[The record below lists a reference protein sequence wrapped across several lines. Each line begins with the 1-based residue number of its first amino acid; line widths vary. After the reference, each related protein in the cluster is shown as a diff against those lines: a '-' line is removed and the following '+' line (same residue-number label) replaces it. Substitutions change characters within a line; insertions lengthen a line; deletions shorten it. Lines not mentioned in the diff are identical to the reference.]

1 MCFFLGIYSSN
12 LRCSLK
18 TKTNHLMEKGLSI
31 PHHYLGLVTFF
42 KSTPEKLTYHWKI
55 TILNRRYIF
64 KWLFFHCH
72 VSFWGCILWDA
83 RFSEC
88 HRHPKLRTGILQ
100 FHPSSLKE
108 KHFRKKTTQK
118 MAPFSK
124 QNKNGKNIPQNRW
137 GFQEKKHASL
147 VKGFSPKKQKNK
159 NKKHHYYPSLNQ
171 GQPHL
176 RGRKAIESVLDLP
189 WNFWNHQKCG
199 GFPLVELGGYG
210 QVENTI
216 SGKIYFL
223 VPSWLKTCSFLVY
236 HVYIYIYIIYQSQHF
251 DECTNQEWCM
261 FFFGKRDGFFFKTW
275 QIFHWRYL
283 PAFHVWGL
291 YVCMSVEPS

>member
-1 MCFFLGIYSSN
+1 
-12 LRCSLK
+12 
-18 TKTNHLMEKGLSI
+18 
-31 PHHYLGLVTFF
+31 
-42 KSTPEKLTYHWKI
+42 
-55 TILNRRYIF
+55 
-64 KWLFFHCH
+64 
-72 VSFWGCILWDA
+72 
-83 RFSEC
+83 
-88 HRHPKLRTGILQ
+88 
-100 FHPSSLKE
+100 
-108 KHFRKKTTQK
+108 

-124 QNKNGKNIPQNRW
+124 QKKNGKNIPQNRW

-176 RGRKAIESVLDLP
+176 RGRKAIEPVLDLP

-236 HVYIYIYIIYQSQHF
+236 HVYIYILHNIPIPALWWMHQSRMMHV
-251 DECTNQEWCM
+251 
-261 FFFGKRDGFFFKTW
+261 FFREKRRIFFQNMANFPLEVSSC
-275 QIFHWRYL
+275 FSCL
-283 PAFHVWGL
+283 GA
-291 YVCMSVEPS
+291 VCMYVGWALLANWQTLLDL